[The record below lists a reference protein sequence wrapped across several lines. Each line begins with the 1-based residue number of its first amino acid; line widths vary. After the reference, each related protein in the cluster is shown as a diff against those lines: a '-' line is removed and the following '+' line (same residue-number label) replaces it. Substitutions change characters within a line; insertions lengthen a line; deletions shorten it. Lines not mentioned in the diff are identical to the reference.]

1 MSRRRKNG
9 LISTSAGLA
18 LAVAGLQAA
27 ATRASLAQTAILLL
41 AITAAAAFALS
52 FLCLERPLT
61 LLLLLS
67 TALIAGVAL
76 SAESQQ
82 AVRDWQYV
90 WSLELL
96 GLTIG
101 VVGFALGYLREDES
115 EPGISITA

>member
-1 MSRRRKNG
+1 MSRRRKIG

-27 ATRASLAQTAILLL
+27 AMRASLAQTAMLLL

-61 LLLLLS
+61 LVLLLS
-67 TALIAGVAL
+67 TAVIAGLAL
-76 SAESQQ
+76 SSERQQ
-82 AVRDWQYV
+82 AVRDWRYV
-90 WSLELL
+90 WLLELL

-101 VVGFALGYLREDES
+101 VVGFTLAYLRDDES
-115 EPGISITA
+115 QPGRSITA

>member
-1 MSRRRKNG
+1 MSRRRKIG

-61 LLLLLS
+61 LLLSLS
-67 TALIAGVAL
+67 TALIAGLAL
-76 SAESQQ
+76 SSESHQ

-101 VVGFALGYLREDES
+101 VVGFTLTYLRDDES
-115 EPGISITA
+115 QPCRSITA